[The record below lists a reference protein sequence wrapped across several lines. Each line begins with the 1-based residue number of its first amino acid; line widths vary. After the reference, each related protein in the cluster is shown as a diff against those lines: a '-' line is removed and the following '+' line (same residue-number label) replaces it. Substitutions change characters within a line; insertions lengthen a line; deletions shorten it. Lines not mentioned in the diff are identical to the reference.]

1 MLYICI
7 YYIYVI
13 YIILYICMC
22 ICCTKWMT
30 KRRVSIRRISVVRM
44 THFTGECFLFNI
56 HLKRNELN
64 LDYF

>member
-1 MLYICI
+1 
-7 YYIYVI
+7 
-13 YIILYICMC
+13 MC

-30 KRRVSIRRISVVRM
+30 KRWVSIRRISVVRM

-56 HLKRNELN
+56 HVKRNELN